1 MEREDKIREYL
12 NKKLIG
18 KFKILKH
25 QSLNSH
31 YVGFSKY
38 YDIDVF
44 IKVFPSK
51 QREKFISEKGI
62 VSKDK
67 QRYIDSFEAFSSHF
81 LVLQDYNY
89 KDIQSYQLDYPEN
102 LISIAQII
110 KKFHF
115 QINRENI
122 KISQPEESLTEK
134 IEKRIVEI
142 KDSSYINDVKIVWKK
157 MKFLEQ
163 RINDEYVE
171 GKNNTIIHGDFS
183 LRNIKILD
191 DEFQLIDFERSKID
205 FYFLDFIKFFYIDL
219 NNDEKKIKTFLSEYY
234 KELKLNKISNELM
247 YFLIFY
253 TSLGIF
259 KYNLHIED
267 TNFLNYAFI
276 MLEDVNNFLLNRGNR

>member
-115 QINRENI
+115 QINRENT

-142 KDSSYINDVKIVWKK
+142 KDSPYINDVKIVWKK

-247 YFLIFY
+247 YF
-253 TSLGIF
+253 
-259 KYNLHIED
+259 
-267 TNFLNYAFI
+267 
-276 MLEDVNNFLLNRGNR
+276 

>member
-142 KDSSYINDVKIVWKK
+142 KDSPYINDVKIVWKK

>member
-115 QINRENI
+115 QINRENT

-142 KDSSYINDVKIVWKK
+142 KDSPYINDVKIVWKK

-267 TNFLNYAFI
+267 TNFLNYTFI
-276 MLEDVNNFLLNRGNR
+276 MLEDVNNFFAKQR

>member
-115 QINRENI
+115 QINRENT
-122 KISQPEESLTEK
+122 KISQAEESLTEK

-142 KDSSYINDVKIVWKK
+142 KDSPYINDVKIVWKK

-276 MLEDVNNFLLNRGNR
+276 MLEDVNNFFAKQR

>member
-142 KDSSYINDVKIVWKK
+142 KDSPYINDVKIVWKK
-157 MKFLEQ
+157 MNFLEQ
-163 RINDEYVE
+163 HINDEYVE

>member
-89 KDIQSYQLDYPEN
+89 RDIQSYQLDYPEN

-115 QINRENI
+115 QINRENT

-142 KDSSYINDVKIVWKK
+142 KDSPYINDVKIVWKK

-276 MLEDVNNFLLNRGNR
+276 MLEDVNNFFAKQR

>member
-1 MEREDKIREYL
+1 M
-12 NKKLIG
+12 
-18 KFKILKH
+18 
-25 QSLNSH
+25 
-31 YVGFSKY
+31 
-38 YDIDVF
+38 
-44 IKVFPSK
+44 
-51 QREKFISEKGI
+51 
-62 VSKDK
+62 
-67 QRYIDSFEAFSSHF
+67 
-81 LVLQDYNY
+81 
-89 KDIQSYQLDYPEN
+89 
-102 LISIAQII
+102 
-110 KKFHF
+110 
-115 QINRENI
+115 
-122 KISQPEESLTEK
+122 
-134 IEKRIVEI
+134 
-142 KDSSYINDVKIVWKK
+142 KIVWKK

-276 MLEDVNNFLLNRGNR
+276 MLEDVNNFFAKQR

>member
-115 QINRENI
+115 QINRENT

-142 KDSSYINDVKIVWKK
+142 KDSPYINDVKIVWKK

-276 MLEDVNNFLLNRGNR
+276 MLEDVNNFFAKQR

>member
-1 MEREDKIREYL
+1 VEREDKIREYL

-115 QINRENI
+115 QINRENT

-142 KDSSYINDVKIVWKK
+142 KDSPYINDVKIVWKK

-276 MLEDVNNFLLNRGNR
+276 MLEDVNNFFAKQR

>member
-142 KDSSYINDVKIVWKK
+142 KDSPYINDVKIVWKK

-163 RINDEYVE
+163 HINDEYVE

-219 NNDEKKIKTFLSEYY
+219 NNDEKK
-234 KELKLNKISNELM
+234 
-247 YFLIFY
+247 
-253 TSLGIF
+253 
-259 KYNLHIED
+259 
-267 TNFLNYAFI
+267 
-276 MLEDVNNFLLNRGNR
+276 

>member
-115 QINRENI
+115 QINRENT

-142 KDSSYINDVKIVWKK
+142 KDSPYINDVKIVWKK

-276 MLEDVNNFLLNRGNR
+276 MLEDVNNFFC